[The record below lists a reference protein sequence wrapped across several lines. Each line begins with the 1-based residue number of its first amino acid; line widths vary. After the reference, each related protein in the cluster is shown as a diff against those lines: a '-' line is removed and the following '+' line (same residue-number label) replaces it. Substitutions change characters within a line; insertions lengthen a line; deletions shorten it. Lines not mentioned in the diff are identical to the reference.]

1 MKKLQ
6 SDTNLTS
13 MVNAYNPIDTN
24 ASETE
29 QYRDAISR
37 LYEEMIED
45 TDCNIGYLYRY
56 LFNAIKF
63 VVDDPYNKTDKV
75 ARERYLNLLQA
86 QLSNEEPVFIVL

>member
-1 MKKLQ
+1 
-6 SDTNLTS
+6 
-13 MVNAYNPIDTN
+13 
-24 ASETE
+24 
-29 QYRDAISR
+29 
-37 LYEEMIED
+37 MIED

-86 QLSNEEPVFIVL
+86 QLSNEICVYCFIMASPNMGRTRMVNFNLDECSMKLIS